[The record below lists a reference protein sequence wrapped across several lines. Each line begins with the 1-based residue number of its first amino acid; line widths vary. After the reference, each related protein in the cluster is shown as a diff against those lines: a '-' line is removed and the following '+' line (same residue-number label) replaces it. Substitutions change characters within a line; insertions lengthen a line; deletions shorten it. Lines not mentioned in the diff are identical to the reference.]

1 MRLASIVAA
10 CLVVVSIVA
19 ISSSLSLGVWKH
31 GMPGPGLFPVAAAIL
46 LLVALAATMREGWR
60 QEGMDER
67 IEIPRFLGY
76 GVAIIGFVGLLSI
89 AGTLPAIFVF
99 LSLVVAIVE
108 RLRWPQAL
116 AIASGTTFACW
127 AVFERLLGVP
137 LPAGFWS

>member
-1 MRLASIVAA
+1 M
-10 CLVVVSIVA
+10 
-19 ISSSLSLGVWKH
+19 
-31 GMPGPGLFPVAAAIL
+31 
-46 LLVALAATMREGWR
+46 ALAATMREGWR